1 MDGRGSKGG
10 RAAWCKI
17 LKKTVLKLNISNSG
31 HNRCQLEV
39 EESAGALSVCGEMID
54 TRR

>member
-1 MDGRGSKGG
+1 MDGRAGG
-10 RAAWCKI
+10 ACCEI
-17 LKKTVLKLNISNSG
+17 LKMTVLKLTISNSG

-39 EESAGALSVCGEMID
+39 EEGAGALSVRGEMID